1 MSHIM
6 QSHSHSD
13 TDSDSDGQG
22 GNPTHISIPAPSAS
36 KGELLEVLK
45 TLQVQMQR
53 LQDENKS
60 IKEENKTLRA
70 EKPKRKR
77 RMDTQH
83 ELSVHEDTI
92 TIYARKYGMMMEM
105 FPSSDLLN
113 KKLPE
118 APTPFDSPDRY
129 KTAAT
134 QDSAFLHEL
143 YHHFPE
149 SLHKIMESSYFSDMV
164 LKCIP
169 DARANEIKKL
179 RGVAGDIF
187 NLPSKYFTSTS
198 FERATIPKIQQL
210 LGVSS
215 AANQT
220 YKTFPPILFP
230 GLKEDM
236 SLKTVF
242 GNWELLAR
250 VLKASLRGVTSLHHR
265 SSGGGAH
272 TNALKWSVHQ
282 ITPGAIA
289 WAAVIAIFLLSP
301 DTEFSSSGLGKK
313 SNINYKTLFYNYK
326 KVLVSK
332 WTTRCVTLIVANINN
347 YVFEAVKGPSVD
359 PSAEQ
364 DHASAI
370 NRALAALDMDS
381 SESDHE
387 SDASAQISAAL
398 SVANPPSIV
407 SATQSPSAIGAR
419 PDFNHSQPEASSDIV
434 IHDAPVADVGA
445 QVVEESTQNVG
456 DSVSA

>member
-1 MSHIM
+1 LDLF
-6 QSHSHSD
+6 Q
-13 TDSDSDGQG
+13 
-22 GNPTHISIPAPSAS
+22 
-36 KGELLEVLK
+36 VLK

-70 EKPKRKR
+70 EKPKRKWHV
-77 RMDTQH
+77 DTQH

-198 FERATIPKIQQL
+198 FERATIPEIQQL

-230 GLKEDM
+230 GLKEDT

-242 GNWELLAR
+242 G
-250 VLKASLRGVTSLHHR
+250 TS
-265 SSGGGAH
+265 
-272 TNALKWSVHQ
+272 V
-282 ITPGAIA
+282 
-289 WAAVIAIFLLSP
+289 
-301 DTEFSSSGLGKK
+301 
-313 SNINYKTLFYNYK
+313 
-326 KVLVSK
+326 
-332 WTTRCVTLIVANINN
+332 
-347 YVFEAVKGPSVD
+347 
-359 PSAEQ
+359 
-364 DHASAI
+364 
-370 NRALAALDMDS
+370 
-381 SESDHE
+381 
-387 SDASAQISAAL
+387 
-398 SVANPPSIV
+398 
-407 SATQSPSAIGAR
+407 
-419 PDFNHSQPEASSDIV
+419 NHSV
-434 IHDAPVADVGA
+434 LYRTV
-445 QVVEESTQNVG
+445 QNCTV
-456 DSVSA
+456 

>member
-1 MSHIM
+1 M

-36 KGELLEVLK
+36 KGELLEVRYDLSVSATFSLDLFQVLK

-77 RMDTQH
+77 RVDTQH

-164 LKCIP
+164 CSLLL
-169 DARANEIKKL
+169 E
-179 RGVAGDIF
+179 
-187 NLPSKYFTSTS
+187 LP
-198 FERATIPKIQQL
+198 
-210 LGVSS
+210 
-215 AANQT
+215 
-220 YKTFPPILFP
+220 
-230 GLKEDM
+230 
-236 SLKTVF
+236 
-242 GNWELLAR
+242 
-250 VLKASLRGVTSLHHR
+250 
-265 SSGGGAH
+265 
-272 TNALKWSVHQ
+272 
-282 ITPGAIA
+282 
-289 WAAVIAIFLLSP
+289 
-301 DTEFSSSGLGKK
+301 
-313 SNINYKTLFYNYK
+313 
-326 KVLVSK
+326 
-332 WTTRCVTLIVANINN
+332 C
-347 YVFEAVKGPSVD
+347 
-359 PSAEQ
+359 
-364 DHASAI
+364 
-370 NRALAALDMDS
+370 
-381 SESDHE
+381 
-387 SDASAQISAAL
+387 
-398 SVANPPSIV
+398 
-407 SATQSPSAIGAR
+407 
-419 PDFNHSQPEASSDIV
+419 
-434 IHDAPVADVGA
+434 
-445 QVVEESTQNVG
+445 
-456 DSVSA
+456 